1 MERVVLEGEVA
12 TANTLS
18 RVLSA
23 LPRIGSPA
31 RVMFYDLH
39 TLQNRFYFHTGAIAT
54 MHTAI
59 PLVSAACAYIY
70 NDACSAQCALACCAA
85 SLLISLSLSLGH
97 HLGEQACRHVHDD
110 RHQRVIVP
118 CI

>member
-23 LPRIGSPA
+23 LPRYGSPA

-54 MHTAI
+54 MHSGI
-59 PLVSAACAYIY
+59 PLVSV
-70 NDACSAQCALACCAA
+70 DMPCSLNTLLAVDTC
-85 SLLISLSLSLGH
+85 SVRS
-97 HLGEQACRHVHDD
+97 D
-110 RHQRVIVP
+110 P
-118 CI
+118 

>member
-1 MERVVLEGEVA
+1 LPVAGQATMERVVLEGEVA

-59 PLVSAACAYIY
+59 PLVSAACA
-70 NDACSAQCALACCAA
+70 
-85 SLLISLSLSLGH
+85 
-97 HLGEQACRHVHDD
+97 
-110 RHQRVIVP
+110 

>member
-59 PLVSAACAYIY
+59 PLVSAACAYI
-70 NDACSAQCALACCAA
+70 
-85 SLLISLSLSLGH
+85 
-97 HLGEQACRHVHDD
+97 
-110 RHQRVIVP
+110 
-118 CI
+118 